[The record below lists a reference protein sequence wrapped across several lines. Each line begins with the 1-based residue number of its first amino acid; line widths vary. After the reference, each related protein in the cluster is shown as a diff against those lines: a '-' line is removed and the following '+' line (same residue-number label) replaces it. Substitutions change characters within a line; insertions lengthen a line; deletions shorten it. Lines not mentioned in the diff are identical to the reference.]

1 MKNDNQDEVCEFVRE
16 IISARTREPIA
27 LTERP
32 DRERRDIKAVE
43 ELWESSSHRYAVE
56 HTLIES
62 FEGQLANL
70 ARIERLLVPVKDMLA
85 GRLPGRFALAVR
97 ETDTSAARV
106 NFAVAHQ
113 EVARLVLEAVDGMK
127 VGETVTLG
135 SKALPFELRLHL
147 RFKEDSRLILYTD
160 IEGDPEELRLE
171 RVRRALDAKCP
182 KLATWARDGRTSILI
197 FEADDIQHSNSSVVY
212 SAVAPALAERN
223 DQPDIVVLV
232 ETDGSPWS
240 GWILKEGDRLGD
252 DVPRNRDG
260 GYLYE
265 RGRVRRSSDQPAYRD
280 QAVARGSRGQRE
292 PSRSFSFAFLTPSF
306 GLVEAPSSQRS
317 TCIIVIACFAAGS
330 RTSMS
335 STVAGPTCSIH
346 GSPLNVR
353 TPRIAASKSDSAC
366 TSTVCRMPRT
376 SANETAQIRIGTA

>member
-1 MKNDNQDEVCEFVRE
+1 MKSDNQDEACEFVRE

-85 GRLPGRFALAVR
+85 GRVPGRFALAVR

-106 NFAVAHQ
+106 NFAVAHR

-197 FEADDIQHSNSSVVY
+197 LEADDIQHSNSSVVY
-212 SAVAPALAERN
+212 SAVAPALVERN

-265 RGRVRRSSDQPAYRD
+265 RGRVR
-280 QAVARGSRGQRE
+280 
-292 PSRSFSFAFLTPSF
+292 
-306 GLVEAPSSQRS
+306 
-317 TCIIVIACFAAGS
+317 
-330 RTSMS
+330 
-335 STVAGPTCSIH
+335 
-346 GSPLNVR
+346 
-353 TPRIAASKSDSAC
+353 
-366 TSTVCRMPRT
+366 
-376 SANETAQIRIGTA
+376 

>member
-1 MKNDNQDEVCEFVRE
+1 MLGRVPVGERLSRADLGHREARQGRAFELEDIFKELEDAQFTALDSRRRHLRVVVHENPYARIRVPSELYAISRGGNTMKSDNQDEVCEFVRE
-16 IISARTREPIA
+16 IVSVRTREPIA

-32 DRERRDIKAVE
+32 DRERRNIKAVE
-43 ELWESSSHRYAVE
+43 ELWASSNQRYAVE

-70 ARIERLLVPVKDMLA
+70 AKIERLLVPVKDMLA

-97 ETDTSAARV
+97 ETETSAARV

-113 EVARLVLEAVDGMK
+113 EVARLVLEAVDGLK

-160 IEGDPEELRLE
+160 IEGDLEELRLE

-182 KLATWARDGRTSILI
+182 KLATWARDGRTSVLI

-232 ETDGSPWS
+232 ETDGSPWN

-265 RGRVRRSSDQPAYRD
+265 RGRVR
-280 QAVARGSRGQRE
+280 
-292 PSRSFSFAFLTPSF
+292 
-306 GLVEAPSSQRS
+306 
-317 TCIIVIACFAAGS
+317 
-330 RTSMS
+330 
-335 STVAGPTCSIH
+335 
-346 GSPLNVR
+346 
-353 TPRIAASKSDSAC
+353 
-366 TSTVCRMPRT
+366 
-376 SANETAQIRIGTA
+376 